1 MLTAN
6 VRYTNPTPERLAQ
19 ELLAADADVVLLQ
32 EVTPRVDRGARA
44 RPGSTS
50 RYPYSARR
58 IQLDAGGQA
67 VFSRLPLERVQVTV
81 QAYWPT
87 IQASVDFHGTRIT
100 FVDVHAKGPPQ
111 GMRRHDA
118 SVDRLIDL
126 TRSLPEP
133 RVVAG
138 DFNASPYNRTVH
150 RIMDL
155 GLDSAHERRGRGL
168 AATWP
173 NGKQPFTPVQLD
185 HVFVDDTI
193 AVLDIRELAG
203 TGSDHKPVVT
213 DLAFGVKAFRRA
225 RRRSRPTP
233 RSTRTRARR
242 AASNRGRGSRGTGAR
257 HTTRRRRAARG
268 RSRAR
273 SGPS

>member
-1 MLTAN
+1 LG
-6 VRYTNPTPERLAQ
+6 
-19 ELLAADADVVLLQ
+19 AAGFA
-32 EVTPRVDRGARA
+32 G
-44 RPGSTS
+44 

-81 QAYWPT
+81 QAYWPI

-118 SVDRLIDL
+118 SVDRLIEL

-150 RIMDL
+150 RITDL

-168 AATWP
+168 VATWP
-173 NGKQPFTPVQLD
+173 NGKQPLTPVQLD
-185 HVFVDDTI
+185 HVFVDDSI
-193 AVLDIRELAG
+193 AVLGIRELAG

-213 DLAFGVKAFRRA
+213 DLALE
-225 RRRSRPTP
+225 
-233 RSTRTRARR
+233 
-242 AASNRGRGSRGTGAR
+242 
-257 HTTRRRRAARG
+257 
-268 RSRAR
+268 
-273 SGPS
+273 